1 MRLIYFGNNLKKEFN
16 MANRINEFEEIV
28 STMRGEFEKFYDK
41 ETNAAGARVRKHLQA
56 LAVLCKEVRKDVTEV
71 KAARAAA
78 K

>member
-1 MRLIYFGNNLKKEFN
+1 
-16 MANRINEFEEIV
+16 MANRIHEFEEIV
-28 STMRGEFEKFYDK
+28 ATMKGEFEKFYDK
-41 ETNAAGARVRKHLQA
+41 ETNAAGARVRKHCQA

>member
-1 MRLIYFGNNLKKEFN
+1 MR
-16 MANRINEFEEIV
+16 
-28 STMRGEFEKFYDK
+28 TDFEKFYDK
-41 ETNAAGARVRKHLQA
+41 ETNAAGARVRKHCQA

>member
-1 MRLIYFGNNLKKEFN
+1 
-16 MANRINEFEEIV
+16 MANRIHEFEEIV
-28 STMRGEFEKFYDK
+28 ATMKADFEKFYDK
-41 ETNAAGARVRKHLQA
+41 ETNAAGARVRKHCQA

>member
-1 MRLIYFGNNLKKEFN
+1 
-16 MANRINEFEEIV
+16 MANRINEFETIV
-28 STMRGEFEKFYDK
+28 AEMRAEFDKFYDK
-41 ETNAAGARVRKHLQA
+41 EVNAAGARVRKHCQA